1 MNSFLSLVAEDL
13 KRRIGHDF
21 SHTLVIFP
29 GKRPALFLNESLAA
43 DRPIW
48 TPRYLTIAEFFRSLS
63 TLRVADPIETVFRL
77 YAHYVRL
84 TDSTLAP
91 ELFYGWGQRI
101 LSDFDDVDKNM
112 ASANK
117 VFGDLKELEELVD
130 DSFLTPEQRE
140 ELRRFFADFEKGKSV
155 LRERYAALWQNLLPL
170 YEALRSELATEGL
183 AYEGQLYRDVA
194 EQLKNGTLEPP
205 QTIRHIAF
213 VGLNVIDRATQT
225 LFDALKAHG
234 EKQGWKDYVLFYWD
248 YDDSYV
254 QDEAHEA
261 GLFMRRNLAQ
271 NPSALPENC
280 FHNFC
285 NPEPARH
292 ITIVDAPGSVAQ
304 AHHAALWLKNR
315 QHFAAEQARKTA
327 VVLCD
332 ETLLQPMLNTLPAQ
346 VKEVN
351 VTKGFP
357 LSQTPAFDLATRMV
371 ENGCPLAEI
380 YQALQKEMIRQ
391 NEDTEEDNAEN
402 ITSESTTT
410 SETTDVGKTWLENL
424 RCEST

>member
-112 ASANK
+112 APASK

-225 LFDALKAHG
+225 RL
-234 EKQGWKDYVLFYWD
+234 
-248 YDDSYV
+248 
-254 QDEAHEA
+254 
-261 GLFMRRNLAQ
+261 
-271 NPSALPENC
+271 
-280 FHNFC
+280 
-285 NPEPARH
+285 
-292 ITIVDAPGSVAQ
+292 
-304 AHHAALWLKNR
+304 
-315 QHFAAEQARKTA
+315 
-327 VVLCD
+327 
-332 ETLLQPMLNTLPAQ
+332 
-346 VKEVN
+346 
-351 VTKGFP
+351 TKRDF
-357 LSQTPAFDLATRMV
+357 S
-371 ENGCPLAEI
+371 
-380 YQALQKEMIRQ
+380 
-391 NEDTEEDNAEN
+391 
-402 ITSESTTT
+402 
-410 SETTDVGKTWLENL
+410 
-424 RCEST
+424 